1 MPKITASVWL
11 NDKIAS
17 NGIDSAISGYR
28 ILQKSDTVNYDFSE
42 NVLNSYAYVLLR
54 ANRVTE
60 AIKVF
65 QLNTEVYP
73 NSFNVYDSLADA
85 YEKAGNKA
93 MALESCIKALKLDPN
108 NEYEKNRIKGLQSN

>member
-1 MPKITASVWL
+1 
-11 NDKIAS
+11 
-17 NGIDSAISGYR
+17 
-28 ILQKSDTVNYDFSE
+28 
-42 NVLNSYAYVLLR
+42 LLR
-54 ANRVTE
+54 ANRVIE

-65 QLNTEVYP
+65 QLNTGLYP

-108 NEYEKNRIKGLQSN
+108 NEYEKNRIKRLQSNW